1 MASGEAA
8 GDASARDSPLAPGGL
23 CVPEPASS
31 SAGEPPSRTPASETR
46 SLTTSLGRGAAAG
59 EPSLSSPPDA
69 DAAGVLLLLALPP
82 LSLPPL
88 LPPLLP
94 LPPEPPMP
102 GGELLPLPPV
112 GDKAGDKA
120 GVKQSAPR
128 RLCTAVSTA
137 VAAAAAVSAVAA
149 AVSAAAA

>member
-1 MASGEAA
+1 MARGESRAN
-8 GDASARDSPLAPGGL
+8 AS
-23 CVPEPASS
+23 
-31 SAGEPPSRTPASETR
+31 PASEPR

-59 EPSLSSPPDA
+59 ESSLSSPPDA

-102 GGELLPLPPV
+102 GGELLPLPPDV
-112 GDKAGDKA
+112 RRAA
-120 GVKQSAPR
+120 RVPPQR
-128 RLCTAVSTA
+128 RLATRRRWRQRLGPGSVRLEWPATSR
-137 VAAAAAVSAVAA
+137 
-149 AVSAAAA
+149 